1 MSMQFLC
8 IILFLFKDVSGTV
21 QELWEQENIGIVQT
35 IDKEVFVDETDL
47 HQLESKVDT
56 LGSMD
61 ETSETQQLESN
72 VDTLGS
78 IDELSSRCSSREFY
92 KVPGWI

>member
-1 MSMQFLC
+1 M
-8 IILFLFKDVSGTV
+8 GTV
-21 QELWEQENIGIVQT
+21 ETLDE
-35 IDKEVFVDETDL
+35 EVLVDETDIQ
-47 HQLESKVDT
+47 QLESKVDNI
-56 LGSMD
+56 GSMD